1 MHAHTEGQKYGR
13 KDEQTLFH
21 RTFPAT
27 AGGRIYFHLLSPFY
41 IKNSEYIILKN
52 SPWKIYNKSLG
63 RDENFTNKTGINA
76 K

>member
-52 SPWKIYNKSLG
+52 SP
-63 RDENFTNKTGINA
+63 
-76 K
+76 